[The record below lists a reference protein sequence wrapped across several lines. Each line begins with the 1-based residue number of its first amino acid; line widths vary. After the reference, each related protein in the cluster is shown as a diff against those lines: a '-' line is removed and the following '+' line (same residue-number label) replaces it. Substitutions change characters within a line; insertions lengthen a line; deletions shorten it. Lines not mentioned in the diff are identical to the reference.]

1 MQVDSQKL
9 EKKLQS
15 FADELLALGVKD
27 FVLAT
32 SVEIDEGKKVKFQ
45 TMLNGDSLTVRS
57 ILLNLENL
65 RLEKLRDEI
74 IGG

>member
-32 SVEIDEGKKVKFQ
+32 SVEIDEGKKVEFQ
-45 TMLNGDSLTVRS
+45 TMLNGDSVTVGN
-57 ILLNLENL
+57 ILLNLEL
-65 RLEKLRDEI
+65 KVLGDDEDEL
-74 IGG
+74 

>member
-32 SVEIDEGKKVKFQ
+32 SVEIDEGKKVEFQ
-45 TMLNGDSLTVRS
+45 TMLNGDSVTVGN
-57 ILLNLENL
+57 ILLNLEL
-65 RLEKLRDEI
+65 KVLGDDADEL
-74 IGG
+74 

>member
-1 MQVDSQKL
+1 MKVDSKKL

-32 SVEIDEGKKVKFQ
+32 SVEIDEGKKVEFQ
-45 TMLNGDSLTVRS
+45 TMLNGDSVTVGN
-57 ILLNLENL
+57 ILFNLEL
-65 RLEKLRDEI
+65 KVLGDDEDEK
-74 IGG
+74 

>member
-32 SVEIDEGKKVKFQ
+32 SVEIDEGKKVEFQ
-45 TMLNGDSLTVRS
+45 TILNGDSVTVGN
-57 ILLNLENL
+57 ILLNLEL
-65 RLEKLRDEI
+65 KVLGDDADEL
-74 IGG
+74 

>member
-32 SVEIDEGKKVKFQ
+32 SVEIDEGKKVEFQ
-45 TMLNGDSLTVRS
+45 TMLNGDSVTVGN
-57 ILLNLENL
+57 ILLNLEMKL
-65 RLEKLRDEI
+65 LEDDEDEI
-74 IGG
+74 